1 MKLNHSLLTRTPYT
15 SVVSQAATAF
25 MVLMASLSL
34 SAQVV
39 TVTVQG
45 RVYDSSGAA
54 ISQATVT
61 AVNAGTGLTRGTT
74 ASAVGDYQIALLPPG
89 DYTVTADKA
98 GFQKVAKKIHL
109 DIGAAGTLDFSL
121 SPGQVIAQ
129 VEVQD
134 VGELAEPTRT
144 TVSSVIDEQKIENLP
159 VNGRQFIDFALL
171 APGVTIG
178 DTTSGSTDVIIEPV
192 TKLSFAGQNI
202 HYNFVAIDGADNMS
216 TASGIQKTTPSQE
229 AVQEFR
235 VINSDFSTQ
244 FGRAVGGIVNIVTKS
259 GSNQLHGSVYEYFRN
274 DAMDAKN
281 ALAAGFNKLR
291 QNQFGGTLG
300 GPIQKDKTF
309 FFGNYEGQRHVESP
323 FYNSTVIQHIQ
334 DINATKVN
342 IFGLPAENLQVNRTI
357 NYDNFLVRV
366 DHTINEKEA
375 LFVRY
380 FFNDQRST
388 NLSPLNDGF
397 DLPSG
402 FKNNTLRD
410 QSVVG
415 NLTSVVSSSLVNELR
430 VQYANRRFDFPTV
443 STQPHLEVSNVFTM
457 GVNRGNP
464 DLYTEGRF
472 EIADTVTKTFGSQS
486 LSAGTSIT

>member
-1 MKLNHSLLTRTPYT
+1 MTMRSIRGSVTRTQFSRSLT
-15 SVVSQAATAF
+15 WVFCLVAVIVAALPG
-25 MVLMASLSL
+25 M
-34 SAQVV
+34 AQVV

-54 ISQATVT
+54 IAQASVT
-61 AVNAGTGLTRGTT
+61 AVNAATGLSRVTT
-74 ASAVGDYQIALLPPG
+74 ASTVGDYQITLLPPG
-89 DYTVTADKA
+89 DYTVTAEKA
-98 GFQKVAKKIHL
+98 GFQKSAKKIHL
-109 DIGAAGTLDFSL
+109 DIGAAGSLDFSL
-121 SPGQVIAQ
+121 APGQVQTQ

-144 TVSSVIDEQKIENLP
+144 MVSSVIDEQKIESLP

-202 HYNFVAIDGADNMS
+202 HYNFVAVDGADNMS

-235 VINSDFSTQ
+235 VINSDYSTE
-244 FGRAVGGIVNIVTKS
+244 FGRAVGGIVNIITKS
-259 GSNQLHGSVYEYFRN
+259 GTNSIHGSAYEYFRN
-274 DAMDAKN
+274 DAMDAQN

-291 QNQFGGTLG
+291 QNQYGATLG
-300 GPIQKDKTF
+300 GPIRKEKTF

-323 FYNSTVIQHIQ
+323 FYNSAVLSNLH
-334 DINATKVN
+334 DINNVKVN
-342 IFGLPAENLQVNRTI
+342 VFGLPAENLHVNRVI
-357 NYDNFLVRV
+357 NYDNLLARV
-366 DHTINEKEA
+366 DHSFNDKETI
-375 LFVRY
+375 FVRY

-402 FKNNTLRD
+402 FKNNNFRD

-415 NLTSVVSSSLVNELR
+415 NLTSVFSSSLVNELR
-430 VQYANRRFDFPTV
+430 LQYAHRFFDFPTT
-443 STQPHLEVSNVFTM
+443 STQPHLEVSNVFTL
-457 GVNRGNP
+457 G
-464 DLYTEGRF
+464 
-472 EIADTVTKTFGSQS
+472 
-486 LSAGTSIT
+486 